1 MADAPLSTSNGEEA
15 ILLVNA
21 RLVDPD
27 AGRETRG
34 GVLVTNGVIADLGA
48 HLSAESGPNSAL
60 VIDCRGQV
68 VAPGIVDLQAFI
80 GEPGAEHRETLA
92 SASRGAAAGG
102 VTTLICRPDTDPVID
117 DPAIVDFVLR
127 RARADSAV
135 RIHPCAALTKGLA
148 GREMTE
154 IGLLKEA
161 GAVAFGDA
169 HRSVMNAQVM
179 RRAMVYARD
188 RDAIVS
194 HFTQDANLAAEGV
207 MNEGEFASRLG
218 LPAIPKVAE
227 TIMLERDLAL
237 VRLTGVRYHA
247 MLISCAESV
256 EAVRRAKEEGL
267 AVTCSVS
274 VNHLTLNEGD
284 VGNYRTF
291 LKLSPPLRSEEDRLA
306 LVAGL
311 AEGVIDAIVS
321 DHDPQ
326 DVETKRQ
333 PFAESADGAIG
344 LETMLAAALR
354 LVHSGEIG
362 LPRLMRALSAGP
374 ASVYRLPEA
383 SLRRGACA
391 DLIVFDPDEPWV
403 VDPAKLASPCKN
415 TPFDEA
421 RMQGRVLATLVGG
434 KIVHAVAGSLRG
446 L

>member
-1 MADAPLSTSNGEEA
+1 MLEGQTKTVSRSGAM
-15 ILLVNA
+15 LLANA

-27 AGRETRG
+27 TLRELRG
-34 GVLVTNGVIADLGA
+34 GILVAGGLIVDCGE
-48 HLSAESGPNSAL
+48 HLFAGPGPPEAR
-60 VIDCRGQV
+60 VVDCRGQV
-68 VAPGIVDLQAFI
+68 IAPGLVDLQAFV

-92 SASRGAAAGG
+92 SASRAAAIGG
-102 VTTLICRPDTDPVID
+102 ITTMICRPDTDPVID

-127 RARADSAV
+127 RARAASAL

-161 GAVAFGDA
+161 GAIAFGDA
-169 HRSVMNAQVM
+169 HKSVMNAQVM
-179 RRAMVYARD
+179 RQAMLYARD

-194 HFTQDANLAAEGV
+194 HFTQDANLAAEGA

-218 LPAIPKVAE
+218 LPGIPKAAE
-227 TIMLERDLAL
+227 SIMLARDLAL
-237 VRLTGVRYHA
+237 VRLTGARYHA
-247 MLISCAESV
+247 ALISCAESV
-256 EAVRRAKEEGL
+256 EAIRQAKEDGL
-267 AVTCSVS
+267 AVTCGVS
-274 VNHLTLNEGD
+274 INHLTLNESD
-284 VGNYRTF
+284 VGDYRTF
-291 LKLSPPLRSEEDRLA
+291 FKVSPPLRSEDDRLA

-311 AEGVIDAIVS
+311 SEGVIDAVVS

-354 LVHSGEIG
+354 LVHSGEIA
-362 LPRLMRALSAGP
+362 LPRLLHALSSGP
-374 ASVYRLPEA
+374 ARAFRLPEA
-383 SLRRGACA
+383 RLERGARA
-391 DLIVFDPDEPWV
+391 DLIVFDPEEPWV
-403 VDPAKLASPCKN
+403 VDPAQLASLCKN

-421 RMQGRVLATLVGG
+421 RLQGRVLATVVDGE
-434 KIVHAVAGSLRG
+434 IVHAIAGSLPG

>member
-1 MADAPLSTSNGEEA
+1 VSEA
-15 ILLVNA
+15 ARPILFANA
-21 RLVDPD
+21 RLVDP
-27 AGRETRG
+27 ETESERRG
-34 GVLVTNGVIADLGA
+34 GLLARDGSISDIGPHLNAQTAPEGA
-48 HLSAESGPNSAL
+48 QIIQCGGHIL
-60 VIDCRGQV
+60 
-68 VAPGIVDLQAFI
+68 APGLVDLMAFV

-92 SASRGAAAGG
+92 SASKAAAAGG
-102 VTTLICRPDTDPVID
+102 ITTLVCRADTDPVID

-127 RARADSAV
+127 RAKAASAV

-154 IGLLKEA
+154 IGLLQEA

-188 RDAIVS
+188 REALIS

-207 MNEGEFASRLG
+207 MNEGELASRLG
-218 LPAIPKVAE
+218 LPAIPKAAE
-227 TIMLERDLAL
+227 TMMLARDLTL
-237 VRLTGVRYHA
+237 VRLTGARYHGA
-247 MLISCAESV
+247 LITCAEAV
-256 EAVRRAKEEGL
+256 EEMRRAKEEGL
-267 AVTCSVS
+267 PVS
-274 VNHLTLNEGD
+274 CATSINHLTLNEGD

-291 LKLSPPLRSEEDRLA
+291 LKLSPPLRSEDDRQAIIAALA
-306 LVAGL
+306 D
-311 AEGVIDAIVS
+311 GVIDAIVS

-354 LVHSGEIG
+354 LVHAGDIA
-362 LPRLMRALSAGP
+362 LPRLLRLMSSGP
-374 ASVYRLPEA
+374 AAAFRLHA
-383 SLRRGACA
+383 GKLSRGAVA

-403 VDPAKLASPCKN
+403 VDPQKLNSLCKN

-421 RMQGRVLATLVGG
+421 RLQGRVLMTMVGG
-434 KIVHAVAGSLRG
+434 EIVHAVAGSLPG

>member
-1 MADAPLSTSNGEEA
+1 M

-21 RLVDPD
+21 RLVDPV
-27 AGRETRG
+27 AGRETSG
-34 GVLVTNGVIADLGA
+34 GLLVAQGAIADVGPHLAAGA
-48 HLSAESGPNSAL
+48 GPEGAA

-68 VAPGIVDLQAFI
+68 VAPGLVDLQAFI
-80 GEPGAEHRETLA
+80 GEPGAEHRETLS

-102 VTTLICRPDTDPVID
+102 ITTLVCRPDTDPVID

-127 RARADSAV
+127 RARAASAV

-161 GAVAFGDA
+161 GAVAFGDG
-169 HRSVMNAQVM
+169 HRSIMNARLM
-179 RRAMVYARD
+179 RRAMLYARD
-188 RDAIVS
+188 RDAVVS
-194 HFTQDANLAAEGV
+194 HFTQDANLAAEGS

-218 LPAIPKVAE
+218 LPSIPKVAE

-237 VRLTGVRYHA
+237 ARITGVRYHA
-247 MLISCAESV
+247 ALISCAQSV
-256 EAVRRAKEEGL
+256 ETIRRAKDEGL
-267 AVTCSVS
+267 AVTCGVS

-284 VGNYRTF
+284 VGDYRTF
-291 LKLSPPLRSEEDRLA
+291 LKLSPPLRSEEDRQA

-333 PFAESADGAIG
+333 PFAEAADGAIG

-354 LVHSGEIG
+354 LVHSEEIS
-362 LPRLMRALSAGP
+362 LPRLLHALSAGP
-374 ASVYRLPEA
+374 AAAYRLPEA
-383 SLRRGACA
+383 ALRRGAAA
-391 DLIVFDPDEPWV
+391 DLIIFDPEEPWV
-403 VDPAKLASPCKN
+403 VDPSLLASPCKN

-421 RMQGRVLATLVGG
+421 KLQGRVLGTLVGG
-434 KIVHAVAGSLRG
+434 EIVHAVAGALPG